1 MIHIFRKTIMIDIA
15 KLFIVRYFFIEDI
28 AISSEY
34 LPLKL
39 NSRFESQFFA
49 YSTNTYGK
57 IFSIE
62 LVCIMLAPM
71 SFSCKECHISLILK
85 V

>member
-1 MIHIFRKTIMIDIA
+1 MIDIA

-57 IFSIE
+57 FSVLSWFASCWHPCLFLVKNAIF
-62 LVCIMLAPM
+62 L
-71 SFSCKECHISLILK
+71 
-85 V
+85 